1 MQKYMKKIKKPKCNS
16 RKGQNGRLFVIAGGK
31 KYHGSLWFAVETA
44 SHLCDMVYVY
54 SPYNREVLQTL
65 KKKTPAFISIS
76 KRDYAKTVEEVDVF
90 LVGPGIDLNITSKKL
105 IKKLLETKKKCV
117 LDAGAL
123 RLIKPEQL
131 HKNCLIT
138 PHNNEFKNLFGCDA
152 NKRNIKNMAERYGC
166 VILSKSQVDNIAS
179 PTQNTEIKGGNAGL
193 TKGGTGDVLAAL
205 CASFSCKNNLFY
217 SAAAAS
223 YLNKQAGEKLYKK
236 FGPYYSVE
244 QLINQIILTFGSIK
258 K

>member
-1 MQKYMKKIKKPKCNS
+1 MQKHIKRIKKPKCNS
-16 RKGQNGRLFVIAGGK
+16 RKGQNGRLLVIAGGK

-44 SHLCDMVYVY
+44 SHFCDLVYVY
-54 SPYNREVLQTL
+54 SPFNKCVLESL

-76 KRDYAKTVEEVDVF
+76 KKDYAKTIEEVDVF
-90 LVGPGIDLNITSKKL
+90 LVGPGIDLNIISKKL

-152 NKRNIKNMAERYGC
+152 TKQNIKNMAKKYGC

-179 PTQNTEIKGGNAGL
+179 STQKIEIKGGNEGL

-205 CASFSCKNNLFY
+205 CASFSCRNNLFD
-217 SAAAAS
+217 SAVSAS
-223 YLNKQAGEKLYKK
+223 YLNKQAGERLYKK

-244 QLINQIILTFGSIK
+244 QLINQIILTLRSIK